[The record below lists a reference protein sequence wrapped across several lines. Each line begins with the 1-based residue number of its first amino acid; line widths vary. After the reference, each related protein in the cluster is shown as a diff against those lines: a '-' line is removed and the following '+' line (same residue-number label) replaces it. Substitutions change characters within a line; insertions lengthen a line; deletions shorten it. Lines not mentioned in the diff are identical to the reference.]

1 MQLLCDVRD
10 FSIEKDIV
18 RPKCRVSFRI
28 SEDREVFAWGQY
40 THQPNTFGY
49 PYSDY
54 HALCCVAYC
63 DKVPINME
71 ELTESSTNPTPFVP
85 PSERPLKGDI
95 AVAYTIWNCSD
106 TKGSGR
112 SLILAL
118 QEHFKQ
124 DTRIQRLVTLSPLT
138 EMAKKFHLS
147 NGARLLSTNPES
159 YNFEYEI

>member
-1 MQLLCDVRD
+1 MELIDAVTD

-18 RPKCRVSFRI
+18 RPEYDVEFRI
-28 SEDREVFAWGQY
+28 SEDREVFAWGRSLV
-40 THQPNTFGY
+40 
-49 PYSDY
+49 PYQVYSS
-54 HALCCVAYC
+54 LCCVAYC
-63 DKVPINME
+63 NEIPINME
-71 ELTESSTNPTPFVP
+71 QLTEYSINHSPY
-85 PSERPLKGDI
+85 RGDI
-95 AVAYTIWNCSD
+95 AVAYTVWNCSN

-118 QEHFKQ
+118 QKHFKQ

-147 NGARLLSTNPES
+147 NGATLLSTNPES

>member
-1 MQLLCDVRD
+1 MELIDAVTD

-18 RPKCRVSFRI
+18 RPEYDVEFRI
-28 SEDREVFAWGQY
+28 SEDREVFAWGRSLI
-40 THQPNTFGY
+40 
-49 PYSDY
+49 PYQVYS
-54 HALCCVAYC
+54 ALCCVAYTHEI
-63 DKVPINME
+63 PINMNQ
-71 ELTESSTNPTPFVP
+71 LTEYSINHSPY
-85 PSERPLKGDI
+85 RGDI
-95 AVAYTIWNCSD
+95 AVAYTVWNCSN

-118 QEHFKQ
+118 QKHFKQ

-147 NGARLLSTNPES
+147 NGATLLSTNPES